1 MKAPAGRCRWSADA
15 PSVGRVKIVAVV
27 NNKGGVGKTTVTANL
42 GAGLAARGMKVLMI
56 DLDPQASLTKSFFTV
71 DEAQGFLVRRQTIGT
86 WFSSSDRGRAQALA
100 NLVVTPPRCNALL
113 RDGGRL
119 DLVPSDPIIVN
130 SEVLIPGAVD
140 PTGNIK
146 AAKFVALHRR
156 LADDLADP
164 VFSKYDVIL
173 IDCAPAFSL
182 TTKMASIAS
191 DMMIMPARPDYLST
205 EAIQDMGRRLLT
217 LIHDFNTHREAAPA
231 EAPQLRM
238 PRIAVLFTMVQM
250 HAGRPI
256 EVQSQFINEVTALGV
271 PVFGT
276 LIRDRS
282 IAYAASGRHG
292 VPTVMAHGVPPEVRG
307 DLHDCADELLKTF
320 ERL

>member
-1 MKAPAGRCRWSADA
+1 
-15 PSVGRVKIVAVV
+15 VRVRIVAVV

-42 GAGLAARGMKVLMI
+42 GAGLAARGMRVLMI

-71 DEAQGFLVRRQTIGT
+71 DEAQLFLRDARTIGA
-86 WFSSSDRGRAQALA
+86 WFRSGDRGRAQVLA
-100 NLVVTPPRCNALL
+100 DLVVAPPRCGALL
-113 RDGGRL
+113 RHGGQL
-119 DLVPSDPIIVN
+119 DLIPSDPMIVS
-130 SEVLIPGAVD
+130 SESLIPGAVD
-140 PTGNIK
+140 QTGNIRS
-146 AAKFVALHRR
+146 ARFVPLHRR

-164 VFSKYDVIL
+164 LFSKYDVIL

-191 DMMIMPARPDYLST
+191 DMMIMPARPDFLST
-205 EAIQDMGRRLLT
+205 EAIQDMGRRLLDLT
-217 LIHDFNTHREAAPA
+217 KAYNGHLGDSPAAPA
-231 EAPQLRM
+231 MRM
-238 PRIAVLFTMVQM
+238 PRVAVLFTMVQLFG
-250 HAGRPI
+250 GRPI

-282 IAYAASGRHG
+282 SAYAASGRHG
-292 VPTVMAHGVPPEVRG
+292 VPTIMAGGVPPEVRG
-307 DLHDCADELLKTF
+307 ELHDCVDELLKTF

>member
-1 MKAPAGRCRWSADA
+1 LR
-15 PSVGRVKIVAVV
+15 IVAVV
-27 NNKGGVGKTTVTANL
+27 NNKGGVGKTTVTANV
-42 GAGLAARGMKVLMI
+42 GAGLAARGMRVLMV

-71 DEAQGFLVRRQTIGT
+71 DESQDFLTRKRTIGA
-86 WFSSSDRGRAQALA
+86 WFASGDRGRAQALA
-100 NLVVTPPRCNALL
+100 GLVVTPQRCNALL

-119 DLVPSDPIIVN
+119 ELVPSDPIIIN

-140 PTGNIK
+140 QTGNVRP
-146 AAKFVALHRR
+146 ARFVALHRR

-164 VFSKYDVIL
+164 LFSKYDVIL

-191 DMMIMPARPDYLST
+191 DMMIMPARPDFLST
-205 EAIQDMGRRLLT
+205 EAIQDMGRRLLDLT
-217 LIHDFNTHREAAPA
+217 KDFNRHLEAAPA
-231 EAPQLRM
+231 EAAPMRM
-238 PRIAVLFTMVQM
+238 PRVAVLFTMVQM
-250 HAGRPI
+250 HGGRPI

-271 PVFGT
+271 PVFRT

-282 IAYAASGRHG
+282 NAYAASGRHG

-307 DLHDCADELLKTF
+307 DLHSCADELLKTF